1 VGKGDG
7 QIGIS
12 DTNYLPPGSWY
23 RQYQFKG
30 LPVRLLAST
39 DFALRVLMRLA
50 ADPARH
56 RSTEALAGEV
66 GVPRN
71 HLHKIIQDLAEAG
84 IVRTLRGARGGVMLA
99 RPAAGITL
107 GSVVRRLEAGQ
118 ALVECFRPDGGACCL
133 SPDCRLRGVLWQ
145 ARDAFLATLDRTS
158 LADCV
163 PPAAVSLAD
172 VVVIRGE

>member
-1 VGKGDG
+1 M
-7 QIGIS
+7 
-12 DTNYLPPGSWY
+12 
-23 RQYQFKG
+23 
-30 LPVRLLAST
+30 RLLAST

-71 HLHKIIQDLAEAG
+71 HLHKIVQDLAEAG

-99 RPAAGITL
+99 RSPAEISL
-107 GSVVRRLEAGQ
+107 GSVVRRLEGGQ

-133 SPDCRLRGVLWQ
+133 SPDCHLRGVLWR
-145 ARDAFLATLDRTS
+145 AREAFLATLDRTS
-158 LADCV
+158 LADCA
-163 PPAAVSLAD
+163 PTPGTSSDAVEALEA
-172 VVVIRGE
+172 